1 MIQDYKIQLEIIK
14 DKIPEG
20 MTEKELK
27 LQCAKFIEDGVDLM
41 TIAENCN
48 YIKIKN
54 LKED

>member
-1 MIQDYKIQLEIIK
+1 MTQDYKIQLEIIK

-20 MTEKELK
+20 MTEEELK

-41 TIAENCN
+41 TIDENCN
-48 YIKIKN
+48 YIKIKD